1 MELQNKAVLVTGGGS
16 GIGLAIAIKAKAK
29 GAKVIICGR
38 NEEKL
43 KTIGE
48 KFDLTYYQCDV
59 SKEGDVLSLFVKLKS
74 EFGNLD
80 VLINNA
86 GYGYFSMMDE
96 FDADKFKAV
105 FETNVLGAA
114 LMAREAAKIFKEKN
128 SGTII
133 NVASTA
139 ALKGFAGGSAYAATK
154 FALRGLSECW
164 RAELRKFNVRVM
176 QVNPSEVQTPFFEN
190 ATLDSRDYNPTKLI
204 AEDIAH
210 AVISAIEMNDRG
222 FTTEFT
228 VFATNPQ

>member
-1 MELQNKAVLVTGGGS
+1 MELKDKVVLITGGGS
-16 GIGLAIAIKAKAK
+16 GIGLSIAIKAKSK

-38 NEEKL
+38 NVEKL
-43 KTIGE
+43 KDSSE
-48 KFDLTYYQCDV
+48 KFDLTYFKCDV
-59 SKEGDVLSLFVKLKS
+59 SNEKDVLALYKNLNSDFK
-74 EFGNLD
+74 GLD

-86 GYGYFSMMDE
+86 GFGYFDTMYN
-96 FDADKFKAV
+96 FDVDKFKAV
-105 FETNVLGAA
+105 YETNVLGAA
-114 LMAREAAKIFKEKN
+114 LMAREAAKIFKEQN

-133 NVASTA
+133 NVGSTA
-139 ALKGFAGGSAYAATK
+139 ALKGFVGGSAYAATK

-176 QVNPSEVQTPFFEN
+176 QVNPSEVQTPFFET

-228 VFATNPQ
+228 IFATNPQ

>member
-1 MELQNKAVLVTGGGS
+1 MELQDKIVLVTGGGS
-16 GIGLAIAIKAKAK
+16 GIGLAIAVKAKSK

-38 NEEKL
+38 NEDKL
-43 KTIGE
+43 KTSGE
-48 KFDLTYYQCDV
+48 KFDLTYYRCDV
-59 SKEGDVLSLFVKLKS
+59 SKESDVLSLFDKLKS
-74 EFGNLD
+74 EFGDLD

-86 GYGYFSMMDE
+86 GFGYFSMMDE
-96 FDADKFKAV
+96 FDAEKFLAV
-105 FETNVLGAA
+105 YETNVLGAA

-128 SGTII
+128 NGTII
-133 NVASTA
+133 NVGSTA
-139 ALKGFAGGSAYAATK
+139 ALKGFVGGSAYSATK

-176 QVNPSEVQTPFFEN
+176 QVNPSEVQTQFFET
-190 ATLDSRDYNPTKLI
+190 AASDSRDFNPTKLI

>member
-1 MELQNKAVLVTGGGS
+1 MDLQNKVVLVTGGGS
-16 GIGLAIAIKAKAK
+16 GIGLSIAIKAKSK

-38 NEEKL
+38 NAEKL
-43 KTIGE
+43 KDSGE
-48 KFDLTYYQCDV
+48 KFDLTYYKCDV
-59 SKEGDVLSLFVKLKS
+59 SNEKDVMALYEKLKADYK
-74 EFGNLD
+74 GLD

-86 GYGYFSMMDE
+86 GFGYFDTMYN
-96 FDADKFKAV
+96 FDVAKFKAV
-105 FETNVLGAA
+105 YETNVLGAA
-114 LMAREAAKIFKEKN
+114 LMAREAAKIFKEQN

-133 NVASTA
+133 NVGSTA
-139 ALKGFAGGSAYAATK
+139 ALKGFVGGSAYAATK

-176 QVNPSEVQTPFFEN
+176 QVNPSEVQTPFFES

-228 VFATNPQ
+228 IFATNPQ

>member
-1 MELQNKAVLVTGGGS
+1 MDLQNKVVLVTGGGS
-16 GIGLAIAIKAKAK
+16 GIGLSIAIKAKSK

-38 NEEKL
+38 NEDKL
-43 KTIGE
+43 KDSGE
-48 KFDLTYYQCDV
+48 KFDLTYYKCDV
-59 SKEGDVLSLFVKLKS
+59 SNEKDVMALYEKLKADYK
-74 EFGNLD
+74 GLD

-86 GYGYFSMMDE
+86 GFGYFDTMYN
-96 FDADKFKAV
+96 FDVDKFKAV
-105 FETNVLGAA
+105 YETNVLGAA
-114 LMAREAAKIFKEKN
+114 LMAREAAKIFKEQN

-133 NVASTA
+133 NVGSTA
-139 ALKGFAGGSAYAATK
+139 ALKGFVGGSAYAATK

-176 QVNPSEVQTPFFEN
+176 QVNPSEVQTPFFET

-228 VFATNPQ
+228 IFATNPQ